1 VHPAVNQIEVHPFN
15 TRAALTAF
23 CRQHNI
29 VVEAYSP
36 LVRAERMDNDTVQ
49 AVARKYQRTP
59 AQVLLRW
66 SLQKGFVPLPKS
78 VRRERMVENA
88 AVGGFALAADDME
101 KLDAL
106 DEYLCTGKPT
116 HAPRGAARAAR
127 PSFRRWVDELSVSQS
142 GIRPT
147 ANRQMLFSFSHVR
160 LR

>member
-1 VHPAVNQIEVHPFN
+1 MHPAVNQIEVHPFN
-15 TRAALTAF
+15 TRAPLTAF

-36 LVRAERMDNDTVQ
+36 LVRAERMDNDTIQ
-49 AVARKYQRTP
+49 AVARKYQCTP

-88 AVGGFALAADDME
+88 AVSGFALAADDME

-106 DEYLCTGKPT
+106 DEYFCTGKHT
-116 HAPRGAARAAR
+116 HTPRGAARAAR
-127 PSFRRWVDELSVSQS
+127 PPFQRWVDELSVSQS

-147 ANRQMLFSFSHVR
+147 ASRQMLFSFSHVR